1 MLKDADGQAISDD
14 VDKATILNDYFVQ
27 CFNTAIPQLD
37 DSSFEQFQ
45 LDPLCCP
52 DDFLCSEEEV
62 TDLLLNLDISK
73 ANGPDGISA
82 IMLKST
88 AYSIAPG
95 LTKFFNKCIS
105 TGRLPSAWKLSSVVP
120 IPKGDDGS
128 SVTNYRSISLLSI
141 VSKLLERH
149 MYWLIVSH
157 LEVSSPISLHQW
169 GFQPKKSG

>member
-1 MLKDADGQAISDD
+1 MNRGGASRVSPSGRINASTDGDAQGAHHGSPG
-14 VDKATILNDYFVQ
+14 ARREGYFAQ
-27 CFNTAIPQLD
+27 CFNTAVPQLD
-37 DSSFEQFQ
+37 DSSFERFQ

-52 DDFLCSEEEV
+52 DDLLCSEDEV
-62 TDLLLNLDISK
+62 TDLLLNLDTTK

-105 TGRLPSAWKLSSVVP
+105 SGRLPSTWKLSSVVP

-128 SVTNYRSISLLSI
+128 SVTNY
-141 VSKLLERH
+141 
-149 MYWLIVSH
+149 
-157 LEVSSPISLHQW
+157 
-169 GFQPKKSG
+169 